1 MQKITKGLVQITDLL
16 EPPSLYNGLW
26 GGGSKKFLG
35 TTPPPHNPLYKGW
48 VVPTNLLQITLF
60 AN

>member
-26 GGGSKKFLG
+26 GGGWFQEISWNH
-35 TTPPPHNPLYKGW
+35 PPPP
-48 VVPTNLLQITLF
+48 
-60 AN
+60 

>member
-26 GGGSKKFLG
+26 GGGGSKKFLG
-35 TTPPPHNPLYKGW
+35 TTPPHNPLYKGW
-48 VVPTNLLQITLF
+48 VVPTNLLEITLF